1 MNKKTNL
8 FELAEISV
16 VYKNK
21 IRTKDK
27 IQVSSSKD
35 IYKLMKPIFEGVIN
49 HHEEFY
55 IILLNT
61 GNYVLGISKIAQ
73 GGISSTT
80 IDTRIIF
87 QTALKTNSVKIALVH
102 NHPSTNLNP
111 SPQDKSFT
119 FKMVEAGKLI
129 DIAVVDHVIISNNG
143 YFSFCDRGLLLK

>member
-1 MNKKTNL
+1 MNKKNNL

-21 IRTKDK
+21 IRAKDK
-27 IQVSSSKD
+27 IQVSSSND
-35 IYKLMKPIFEGVIN
+35 IYKLMKPVFKDVIN

-55 IILLNT
+55 IVLLNT

-87 QTALKTNSVKIALVH
+87 QTALKTNSVKIAMVH
-102 NHPSTNLNP
+102 NHPSTSLNP
-111 SPQDKSFT
+111 SHLDKSFT
-119 FKMVEAGKLI
+119 DKMVEAGKLM
-129 DIAVVDHVIISNNG
+129 DIAVVDHVILSTDG
-143 YFSFCDRGLLLK
+143 YFSFCDRGLLN

>member
-1 MNKKTNL
+1 MNRKTNL
-8 FELAEISV
+8 LELAEISV

-21 IRTKDK
+21 IREKDK
-27 IQVSSSKD
+27 IQIMSSND
-35 IYKLMKPIFEGVIN
+35 IYKLMKPVYEDVIN

-80 IDTRIIF
+80 IDTRIIL

-102 NHPSTNLNP
+102 NHPSTNLQP
-111 SPQDKSFT
+111 SSHDKDFT
-119 FKMVEAGKLI
+119 NKIVKAGKLM
-129 DIAVVDHVIISNNG
+129 DIKVLDHVIISDNG
-143 YFSFCDRGLLLK
+143 YFSFCDDGIIN